1 MQRQKFHE
9 KNNIMRDVKYI
20 VIHCSATPE
29 GRNVSAATIDMWH
42 RKRGFNQIGYHY
54 VIGLDGKIES
64 GRPVN
69 TMGAHVSGGNKGSIG
84 IAYIGGM
91 DANNKKAKDTRT
103 EAQKTAL
110 IKIIKI
116 LKNIYPEASIH
127 GHRDYSKD
135 LDGDGVEKHEFMK
148 MCPCYDAEV
157 EYMEYQPKN
166 FKPKSKVARDLKK
179 RPKHVTKKISH
190 VKQN

>member
-1 MQRQKFHE
+1 
-9 KNNIMRDVKYI
+9 MRAVNKI

-29 GRNVSAATIDMWH
+29 GRNVSAATIDAWH

-54 VIGLDGKIES
+54 VIGLDGKIEA

-69 TMGAHVSGGNKGSIG
+69 IMGAHVGGGGNRASIG
-84 IAYIGGM
+84 IAYIGGV
-91 DANNKKAKDTRT
+91 DANLKAKDTRT
-103 EAQKTAL
+103 EAQKVAL

-127 GHRDYSKD
+127 GHRDYSVD
-135 LDGDGVEKHEFMK
+135 RDGDGVEAHEYMK
-148 MCPCYDAEV
+148 MCPCFDAEV

-166 FKPKSKVARDLKK
+166 FKAKSKKARDLKK
-179 RPKHVTKKISH
+179 SKK
-190 VKQN
+190 

>member
-1 MQRQKFHE
+1 
-9 KNNIMRDVKYI
+9 MRAVNKI

-29 GRNVSAATIDMWH
+29 GRNVSAATIDAWH

-54 VIGLDGKIES
+54 VIGLDGKIEA

-69 TMGAHVSGGNKGSIG
+69 IMGAHVGGGGNRASIG
-84 IAYIGGM
+84 IAYIGGV
-91 DANNKKAKDTRT
+91 DANLKAKDTRT
-103 EAQKTAL
+103 EAQKVAL

-135 LDGDGVEKHEFMK
+135 KDGDGVEAHEYMK
-148 MCPCYDAEV
+148 ACPCFDAEV

-166 FKPKSKVARDLKK
+166 FKAKSKKARDLKK
-179 RPKHVTKKISH
+179 SKK
-190 VKQN
+190 

>member
-1 MQRQKFHE
+1 
-9 KNNIMRDVKYI
+9 MRAVNKI

-29 GRNVSAATIDMWH
+29 GRNVSAATIDAWH

-54 VIGLDGKIES
+54 VIGLDGKIEA

-69 TMGAHVSGGNKGSIG
+69 IMGAHVGGGGNRASNG
-84 IAYIGGM
+84 IAYIGGV
-91 DANNKKAKDTRT
+91 DANLKAKDTRT
-103 EAQKTAL
+103 EAQKVAL

-127 GHRDYSKD
+127 GHRDYSVD
-135 LDGDGVEKHEFMK
+135 RDGDGVEAHEYMK
-148 MCPCYDAEV
+148 MCPCFDAEV

-166 FKPKSKVARDLKK
+166 FKAKSKKARDLKK
-179 RPKHVTKKISH
+179 SKK
-190 VKQN
+190 

>member
-1 MQRQKFHE
+1 
-9 KNNIMRDVKYI
+9 MRAVNKI

-29 GRNVSAATIDMWH
+29 GRNVSAATIDGWH

-54 VIGLDGKIES
+54 VIALDGKIEA

-69 TMGAHVSGGNKGSIG
+69 IMGAHVAGGGNRASIG
-84 IAYIGGM
+84 IAYIGGV
-91 DANNKKAKDTRT
+91 DANLKAKDTRT
-103 EAQKTAL
+103 EAQKKSL

-116 LKNIYPEASIH
+116 LKNIYPDASIH

-135 LDGDGVEKHEFMK
+135 KDGDGVEAHEYMK
-148 MCPCYDAEV
+148 ACPCFDAEV

-166 FKPKSKVARDLKK
+166 FKAKSKKARDLKK
-179 RPKHVTKKISH
+179 DKK
-190 VKQN
+190 

>member
-1 MQRQKFHE
+1 
-9 KNNIMRDVKYI
+9 MRAVNKI

-29 GRNVSAATIDMWH
+29 GRNVSAATIDGWH

-54 VIGLDGKIES
+54 IIGLDGKIEA

-69 TMGAHVSGGNKGSIG
+69 VMGAHVAGGGNRASIG
-84 IAYIGGM
+84 IAYIGGV
-91 DANNKKAKDTRT
+91 DANLKAKDTRT
-103 EAQKTAL
+103 EAQKAAL

-135 LDGDGVEKHEFMK
+135 PDNDGVEAHEFMK
-148 MCPCYDAEV
+148 MCPCFNAEV
-157 EYMEYQPKN
+157 EYLEYQPKS
-166 FKPKSKVARDLKK
+166 FKAKSKKARDLKK
-179 RPKHVTKKISH
+179 DKK
-190 VKQN
+190 

>member
-1 MQRQKFHE
+1 
-9 KNNIMRDVKYI
+9 MRAVNKI

-29 GRNVSAATIDMWH
+29 GRNVSAATIDGWH

-54 VIGLDGKIES
+54 VIGLDGKIEA

-69 TMGAHVSGGNKGSIG
+69 IMGAHVGGGGNKASIG

-91 DANNKKAKDTRT
+91 DKAFKKAKDTRT
-103 EAQKTAL
+103 EAQKAAL

-127 GHRDYSKD
+127 GHRDFSKD
-135 LDGDGVEKHEFMK
+135 SDNDGVEAHEFMK
-148 MCPCYDAEV
+148 MCPCFNAEV
-157 EYMEYQPKN
+157 EYLEFQPKS
-166 FKPKSKVARDLKK
+166 FKAKSKKARDIKK
-179 RPKHVTKKISH
+179 EIKKDSNE
-190 VKQN
+190 Q

>member
-1 MQRQKFHE
+1 
-9 KNNIMRDVKYI
+9 MRAVNKI

-29 GRNVSAATIDMWH
+29 GRNVSAATIDGWH

-54 VIGLDGKIES
+54 VIALDGKIEA

-69 TMGAHVSGGNKGSIG
+69 VMGAHVAGGGNRASIG
-84 IAYIGGM
+84 IAYIGGV
-91 DANNKKAKDTRT
+91 DANLKAKDTRT
-103 EAQKTAL
+103 EAQKLAL

-116 LKNIYPEASIH
+116 LKNIYPDASIH

-135 LDGDGVEKHEFMK
+135 KDGDGVEAHEYMK
-148 MCPCYDAEV
+148 ACPCFDAEV

-166 FKPKSKVARDLKK
+166 FKAKSKKARDLKK
-179 RPKHVTKKISH
+179 DKK
-190 VKQN
+190 